1 MISQRSCDF
10 LIVVA
15 KLLIAYLFATTETLM
30 WKQVF
35 HSSLQGRVQ
44 IKTESFLF
52 SDKNFFLFFS
62 LLAFLWDRLI
72 DQSSVWWWTHSTT
85 RNPLIAWCATEL
97 GYLADSMS
105 KLVDTDAAIHENLLY
120 MIDRQVVLRVYHLSV
135 QWPQTWQFIDPLNSV
150 TCPITPD
157 VNWRAPS
164 TKHHCDVA
172 SSAST
177 KLNEATRERAIVL
190 LIRGRF
196 YDVINVLLLI
206 FLVLFR
212 QERGS

>member
-1 MISQRSCDF
+1 MMISQRSCDF

-72 DQSSVWWWTHSTT
+72 DQSSV
-85 RNPLIAWCATEL
+85 
-97 GYLADSMS
+97 
-105 KLVDTDAAIHENLLY
+105 
-120 MIDRQVVLRVYHLSV
+120 
-135 QWPQTWQFIDPLNSV
+135 
-150 TCPITPD
+150 
-157 VNWRAPS
+157 
-164 TKHHCDVA
+164 
-172 SSAST
+172 
-177 KLNEATRERAIVL
+177 
-190 LIRGRF
+190 
-196 YDVINVLLLI
+196 
-206 FLVLFR
+206 
-212 QERGS
+212 